1 MGDCFVF
8 LRFSMASLLSRR
20 SNLVPNKMIG
30 VLGLCFRTSG
40 THLTR
45 TLSKDS
51 GFTKEKQIMNTSLIL
66 KRNKSKFLLATSNGL
81 MNIIECI
88 PFDDMRGVLNYHNL
102 LDQLNPI
109 ILDG

>member
-8 LRFSMASLLSRR
+8 LSFSMASLLSRR

-30 VLGLCFRTSG
+30 VLGLCCRTSG

-51 GFTKEKQIMNTSLIL
+51 GFTKEKQIINTSLIL
-66 KRNKSKFLLATSNGL
+66 ERNKSKFKFHL

-88 PFDDMRGVLNYHNL
+88 PFDDMRGALNYHNL